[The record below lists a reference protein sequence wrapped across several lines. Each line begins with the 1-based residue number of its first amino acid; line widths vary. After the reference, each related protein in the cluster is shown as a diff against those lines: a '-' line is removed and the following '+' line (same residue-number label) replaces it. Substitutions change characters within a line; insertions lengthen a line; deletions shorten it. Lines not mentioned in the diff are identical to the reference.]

1 MLVCA
6 LLDTARVSKKALLE
20 HLVVVEVVLDEL
32 RAKLKVPRKTTPSW
46 AQVAVAASVT
56 QRSAIPFTGRTTVV
70 SIGLWPC
77 TTSVSTRGPTS
88 W

>member
-32 RAKLKVPRKTTPSW
+32 RARLKVPRKTTPSW
-46 AQVAVAASVT
+46 ALDEV
-56 QRSAIPFTGRTTVV
+56 
-70 SIGLWPC
+70 
-77 TTSVSTRGPTS
+77 
-88 W
+88 